1 MSHPIVVAH
10 RGANLDIPE
19 QTLAA
24 YSRAIELGADGIECD
39 VRFTRDGHLVCHHD
53 RTIERTSNGTGSI
66 SRLTLAQLQEFN
78 FSGKHGPDAGRHQI
92 TTFASL
98 LELVDA
104 AERPITMF
112 IEAKHPSRYGA
123 RVEEA
128 IHAALA
134 DYPDIP
140 AVVMSFSR
148 AAVTRYRRLDRDI
161 DLVWLYEYALGRP
174 PAGATVIGPR
184 LDQVQNDPELIAR
197 HQAKGRRVFV
207 WTVNSAPDVK
217 LVAEAGADAIITDDP
232 ELVLSTL
239 DATSR

>member
-1 MSHPIVVAH
+1 MPHPIVVAH
-10 RGANLDIPE
+10 RGANIDIPE

-66 SRLTLAQLQEFN
+66 SRLTLAQLQEFE
-78 FSGKHGPDAGRHQI
+78 FSGKHGPETGRHQI

-98 LELVDA
+98 LELVNA
-104 AERPITMF
+104 AGRPVTML
-112 IEAKHPSRYGA
+112 IETKHPSRYGA
-123 RVEEA
+123 KVEEA
-128 IHAALA
+128 VHAALA

-148 AAVTRYRRLDRDI
+148 AAVTRYRRLDPSI
-161 DLVWLYEYALGRP
+161 DLVWLYEYALGAP
-174 PAGATVIGPR
+174 PSGATVIGPR
-184 LDQVQNDPELIAR
+184 LDQVHNDPGLIAR

-207 WTVNSAPDVK
+207 WTVNTAQDVK

-232 ELVLSTL
+232 ELVMATL
-239 DATSR
+239 NTKSV